1 MRTAASNLSTGL
13 VGMLGHGQ
21 NPHAGVIIRIVCV
34 LSLTKR
40 EKGVPWEGIYIGINW
55 CLRMRARSPATTV
68 RRNTDTNT
76 KLSLT
81 PSLSLP
87 PVCLSP
93 PPPPPTPH
101 PSHPYPTAHHPPSFL
116 LGVLSPSRK
125 SWDLRDGRRLVMAKI
140 KQPVKLR
147 FRYVCPVRFTSR
159 GEVLCDFC
167 VLSGSEGF
175 LS

>member
-55 CLRMRARSPATTV
+55 CLRMHARSPATTV

-81 PSLSLP
+81 TSLSSPPLCLP
-87 PVCLSP
+87 PHPTHPHHTTHPSTPPHCP
-93 PPPPPTPH
+93 PP
-101 PSHPYPTAHHPPSFL
+101 AQF
-116 LGVLSPSRK
+116 LGVLSRSRK
-125 SWDLRDGRRLVMAKI
+125 SWDLHDGRRLVMAK
-140 KQPVKLR
+140 KTHVKLR

>member
-68 RRNTDTNT
+68 RRNTDTNP

-81 PSLSLP
+81 LSLRP
-87 PVCLSP
+87 LSVSP
-93 PPPPPTPH
+93 PPPPTFPLPSPPH
-101 PSHPYPTAHHPPSFL
+101 PTTHHPPSFL

-125 SWDLRDGRRLVMAKI
+125 SWDLRDGRRLVMAKNNNKKPRKTAI
-140 KQPVKLR
+140 PLR
-147 FRYVCPVRFTSR
+147 
-159 GEVLCDFC
+159 
-167 VLSGSEGF
+167 LSSEIYE
-175 LS
+175 